1 MPQPLVHAILA
12 AGLLLAAGSPLHGEE
27 ADDPHPWRGVP
38 PLAAEEWARLEQG
51 GTVTRTIP
59 MAGANQRA
67 GLAVRLVRHDPER
80 VVRAVAD
87 VDHWREWVPF
97 LKGAERSAAPGPS
110 SRELAF
116 DLPWPLRDRHYR
128 ATLRVETS
136 RPAAGAEAPGGTGDE
151 RFDPGGREWLLA
163 WLSVPD
169 SGNVQWA
176 RGSFL
181 VRELGPGRALVV
193 FRSAT
198 DLGEPRLTR
207 SLLDRVM
214 EDSLR
219 WVLDGLAQQVGRCRY
234 TVPYPDGCV
243 EARPS
248 RP

>member
-1 MPQPLVHAILA
+1 MSQALAHTVLA

-27 ADDPHPWRGVP
+27 RGPPLTWRGVP
-38 PLAAEEWARLEQG
+38 PLAAEEWARLEEG
-51 GTVTRTIP
+51 GTVTRPIP
-59 MAGANQRA
+59 MAGVNQRA

-87 VDHWREWVPF
+87 VVHWREWVPF
-97 LKGAERSAAPGPS
+97 LESSERSTAPGPA

-128 ATLRVETS
+128 ATVLVESS
-136 RPAAGAEAPGGTGDE
+136 RPAAGAEAPGRTGGE
-151 RFDPGGREWLLA
+151 RFDAGGREWLLS

-169 SGNVQWA
+169 SGNVEWA

-181 VRELGPGRALVV
+181 VRELGSGRSLVV

-207 SLLDRVM
+207 SLLDRVV

-219 WVLDGLAQQVGRCRY
+219 WVLDGLAQQVNRCRY
-234 TVPYPDGCV
+234 VVPYPDGCT
-243 EARPS
+243 EERPS

>member
-1 MPQPLVHAILA
+1 MNRAGVVLLVT
-12 AGLLLAAGSPLHGEE
+12 AGLLAAAGAPARGEE
-27 ADDPHPWRGVP
+27 GDERSDWRGTP
-38 PLAAEEWARLEQG
+38 RLSAAEWARLEQG
-51 GTVTRTIP
+51 GTVTRTMP

-80 VVRAVAD
+80 VVRAVSD
-87 VDHWREWVPF
+87 VVHWREWVPF
-97 LKGAERSAAPGPS
+97 LESSERSTTPGPA

-128 ATLRVETS
+128 ATVLVESS
-136 RPAAGAEAPGGTGDE
+136 RPAAGAEAPGRTGGE
-151 RFDPGGREWLLA
+151 RFDAGGREWLLS

-169 SGNVQWA
+169 SGNVEWA

-181 VRELGPGRALVV
+181 VRELGSGRSLVV

-207 SLLDRVM
+207 SLLDRVV

-219 WVLDGLAQQVGRCRY
+219 WVLDGLAQQVNRCRY
-234 TVPYPDGCV
+234 VVPYPDGCT
-243 EARPS
+243 EERPS

>member
-1 MPQPLVHAILA
+1 MPPAYAHAVLA
-12 AGLLLAAGSPLHGEE
+12 AGLLLTASSPLHGEDGG
-27 ADDPHPWRGVP
+27 APHTWHGVP

-51 GTVTRTIP
+51 ATVTRAIP

-97 LKGAERSAAPGPS
+97 LESSARSTAPGPA
-110 SRELAF
+110 SRALAF
-116 DLPWPLRDRHYR
+116 DLPWPLRDRDYR
-128 ATLRVETS
+128 ATVLVESS
-136 RPAAGAEAPGGTGDE
+136 RPAAGAEAPGEVVGAA
-151 RFDPGGREWLLA
+151 GGREWLVS

-169 SGNVQWA
+169 SGNVEWA

-181 VRELGPGRALVV
+181 VRELDAGRALVV

-198 DLGEPRLTR
+198 DLGEPRFAR

-219 WVLDGLAQQVGRCRY
+219 WVLDGLAQQVERCRY
-234 TVPYPDGCV
+234 VLPYPDGCT